1 MTAAAKIQHA
11 TKGIDDDVFQML
23 LAKFSLT
30 VADVVTLCQ
39 SYDQLRKQRALT
51 RRPYQRDEPLAGL
64 SFISDHSSLVT
75 QIKTFVC
82 EEVTR
87 QLSLVSTVTQ
97 HPDPPPQLPQQQ
109 PTSLASMLRHAIQ
122 EQIADALPVPV

>member
-23 LAKFSLT
+23 LAKFALT

-51 RRPYQRDEPLAGL
+51 RRPY
-64 SFISDHSSLVT
+64 
-75 QIKTFVC
+75 
-82 EEVTR
+82 
-87 QLSLVSTVTQ
+87 
-97 HPDPPPQLPQQQ
+97 
-109 PTSLASMLRHAIQ
+109 
-122 EQIADALPVPV
+122 